1 MKFRIIG
8 IVLSVIMLLAC
19 GFTVMGEQGGAA
31 ESEPAFVES
40 ETDMVL
46 VTRLLN
52 MLNHN
57 RVYNGD
63 FTDITAVSENSIV
76 ALCDKADE
84 DGYLKRDL
92 VSGFVYNMYGMSIAE
107 YKSDERF
114 PEKEGCLF
122 VTPTGYD
129 AYSHEITSYEINGN
143 YINVI
148 STMELCTHDGYTYE
162 YTCRSVFKA
171 NAKSAFGYNLISSVY
186 Y

>member
-19 GFTVMGEQGGAA
+19 GFTAMGEQGGTAA
-31 ESEPAFVES
+31 GVSPVAES

-63 FTDITAVSENSIV
+63 FTDITAVAENSIIS
-76 ALCDKADE
+76 LCDKADE

-92 VSGFVYNMYGMSIAE
+92 VAGFVYNMYGMNISE

-114 PEKEGCLF
+114 PEKEGFLF
-122 VTPTGYD
+122 VTPAGFD
-129 AYSHEITSYEINGN
+129 AYSHVITSYEINGN
-143 YINVI
+143 YITVF
-148 STMELCTHDGYTYE
+148 SVMELSTHDGYTYE
-162 YTCRSVFKA
+162 YTCRSVFKV
-171 NAKSAFGYNLISSVY
+171 NEKSAFGYNVISSVY